1 MTPTPGILYNIG
13 DKIVCAER
21 EMPLPGEFVKE
32 PYRSYHTDEEIE
44 ENIKALKSWQES
56 CKNVVNA
63 KKSDAIKDMIYI
75 RGKFF
80 GRTKSEWY
88 SVESGQKCLKVP
100 EGDKMRIVS
109 LK

>member
-1 MTPTPGILYNIG
+1 MEMEPRVGYLFILDG
-13 DKIVCAER
+13 TVKCAER
-21 EMPLPGEFVKE
+21 EMPKARDFKSGYFGRPSASFM
-32 PYRSYHTDEEIE
+32 
-44 ENIKALKSWQES
+44 IKYAKWIES
-56 CKNVVNA
+56 CKEVVNA

-100 EGDKMRIVS
+100 EGDKVRVVELIN
-109 LK
+109 